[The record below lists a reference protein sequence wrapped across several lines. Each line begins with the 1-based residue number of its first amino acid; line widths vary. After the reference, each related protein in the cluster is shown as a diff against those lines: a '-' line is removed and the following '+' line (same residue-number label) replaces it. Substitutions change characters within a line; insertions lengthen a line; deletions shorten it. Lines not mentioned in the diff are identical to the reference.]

1 MPSEALPP
9 RSVNTVSIYDEE
21 DPEVILLDA
30 LYDTTLAAAK
40 LHTVNEKFLEAF
52 IYARNQSTQGAIATA
67 VGVGAGMLAFD
78 AAVVT
83 TSAVAVMPLAEWE
96 VAWFVGFGLTGEILF
111 VFVSTTLWCPPLFLP
126 SLAATVISAGNG
138 IKRVLDIKKFNE
150 KAN

>member
-9 RSVNTVSIYDEE
+9 RSVNTVSIYDEK

-40 LHTVNEKFLEAF
+40 LHTVNEKFLEPF
-52 IYARNQSTQGAIATA
+52 VYVRNQSTQGAIATA

-83 TSAVAVMPLAEWE
+83 SSAVAVMPLAEWG
-96 VAWFVGFGLTGEILF
+96 VAGFIGFALIGEAPLVL
-111 VFVSTTLWCPPLFLP
+111 VFFA

-138 IKRVLDIKKFNE
+138 IKRVLNIKKFNE
-150 KAN
+150 KVN